1 MVASPGARDPCRAWA
16 PAGLASGVLTSCA
29 FLSPLPHSR
38 CHLYCGIQS
47 HRRAAGHGRQGR
59 PGRHLPAGA
68 RGASGS
74 GAGAFIPQGARGI
87 PAGRSLRRKLPA
99 CAQDPGLGGQSVLGG
114 ARRVRGGGPL
124 GPLGR
129 CWLLACCVWTPEKQS
144 GQSEPAAAPGW
155 ASRAPAVCLGK
166 LAPSR
171 PQLGSGAALGLGRGV
186 LLSPGTVVS
195 SRTWVRE
202 RQPGTTHPRVPFL
215 NLMIKKPPFVEHLL
229 CADTLLHSLSTSEG
243 GDRHP
248 VLQRRTLGEAIQ
260 LMSKD
265 RGSKVSLRVVC
276 LPAPGLR
283 EGPPGIG
290 RLLGLCADG
299 GGGGEGRGGG
309 RGRSQERRRG
319 IFLLRSS
326 LRASSPELRVP
337 EA

>member
-1 MVASPGARDPCRAWA
+1 MEFNHTGELLATGDKGGRVVIFQREPEVRQGPGQGP
-16 PAGLASGVLTSCA
+16 
-29 FLSPLPHSR
+29 LSPRVPEAS
-38 CHLYCGIQS
+38 
-47 HRRAAGHGRQGR
+47 RQGGLLGESCLPVHR
-59 PGRHLPAGA
+59 IQGWVGRVCWVEPG
-68 RGASGS
+68 GS
-74 GAGAFIPQGARGI
+74 GEGVPWV
-87 PAGRSLRRKLPA
+87 RSA
-99 CAQDPGLGGQSVLGG
+99 DVGC
-114 ARRVRGGGPL
+114 
-124 GPLGR
+124 
-129 CWLLACCVWTPEKQS
+129 LLAVSWTPEKQT

-155 ASRAPAVCLGK
+155 ASRAPAVCLGE

-171 PQLGSGAALGLGRGV
+171 LQPGSGAALGLGRGV
-186 LLSPGTVVS
+186 LLGPGTVVS

-202 RQPGTTHPRVPFL
+202 RQPGTTRPRVPFL

-229 CADTLLHSLSTSEG
+229 CAGTLLHSLSTSEA

-283 EGPPGIG
+283 EGLPGIG
-290 RLLGLCADG
+290 RLLGLCADGG